1 VDAISGGRLDLGVG
15 AGWSKEEFDAFGL
28 PFGSVG
34 ERFAVLEETLQVL
47 RAFGNGTG
55 PVTFDGPTV
64 QLREAPMLPPPVQRP
79 IPVFVGG
86 KGGPRLLRLA
96 VTYAAGWNM
105 VWRVSPEDYVGKVA
119 DVLAACEARDRDPST
134 FHLTIGLY
142 GLIGDDESAARA
154 AFERGRASFPGGA
167 MDGETWESWR
177 ADTLSGSPDQI
188 IERVH
193 AFDAL
198 GVEEIVL
205 SPWVLPF
212 AAVEPEQVDLFAE
225 LVIAPLR
232 AAASV

>member
-1 VDAISGGRLDLGVG
+1 
-15 AGWSKEEFDAFGL
+15 
-28 PFGSVG
+28 
-34 ERFAVLEETLQVL
+34 
-47 RAFGNGTG
+47 
-55 PVTFDGPTV
+55 
-64 QLREAPMLPPPVQRP
+64 
-79 IPVFVGG
+79 
-86 KGGPRLLRLA
+86 
-96 VTYAAGWNM
+96 
-105 VWRVSPEDYVGKVA
+105 
-119 DVLAACEARDRDPST
+119 
-134 FHLTIGLY
+134 
-142 GLIGDDESAARA
+142 
-154 AFERGRASFPGGA
+154 